1 MPERK
6 PKPEPIEEAES
17 LEQKLERA
25 VRDDVDRDLRV
36 SLVVAGGAPSQ
47 RYRFDFAADGSGSV
61 RSDFS
66 SELSGRTGKARQ
78 RTLTRKEFAEVLR
91 GIVASG
97 LLELSVDQPRFLPD
111 TVVGILEVSDG
122 RSSFRWD
129 FAADPEQAVTQ
140 GTVPPPAL
148 ERAVDEIYSLGGKLM
163 GKPKSSVKP

>member
-1 MPERK
+1 MAERK
-6 PKPEPIEEAES
+6 PTPEPIEEAES

-25 VRDDVDRDLRV
+25 ARNDIDRNLRV
-36 SLVVAGGAPSQ
+36 SLIVGGGAPSQ
-47 RYRFDFAADGSGSV
+47 RYRFHFAADGSGRV

-66 SELSGRTGKARQ
+66 SEPSGRTGKASK

-91 GIVASG
+91 AIVATG
-97 LLELSVDQPRFLPD
+97 VLELSVDQPRFLPD
-111 TVVGILEVSDG
+111 TVVGTLEISDG

-129 FAADPEQAVTQ
+129 FAADPEQAMTQ

-163 GKPKSSVKP
+163 GKPKPSVKP

>member
-1 MPERK
+1 MAERK
-6 PKPEPIEEAES
+6 PKPEPIEEGES

-25 VRDDVDRDLRV
+25 ARDDVDRDLRV

-47 RYRFDFAADGSGSV
+47 RYRFHFAADGSGRV

-66 SELSGRTGKARQ
+66 SELSGRTGKASQ
-78 RTLTRKEFAEVLR
+78 RTLARKEFAAVLR
-91 GIVASG
+91 AIVASG
-97 LLELSVDQPRFLPD
+97 VLELSVDQPRFLPD
-111 TVVGILEVSDG
+111 TVVGTLELSDD

-129 FAADPEQAVTQ
+129 FAADPEQAMTQ

-163 GKPKSSVKP
+163 GKPKPSVKP